1 MRTDYLGNPVSTNAD
16 AALAAIDNFVDG
28 FLGYEA
34 RAAEVIGAAEV
45 HPDEVL
51 LNAYAAT
58 LWLLL
63 EAPEAAERAA
73 PHLARTSSTTVAD
86 RLHACAG
93 SVYECTR
100 VCAAV
105 PLACLTETSMV
116 NTASHTLV
124 ASARLAHKAARRS
137 AARQGPA
144 S

>member
-63 EAPEAAERAA
+63 EAPEAVGGFGVSTDGWCRHGSAHAKVTADRRRMRVA
-73 PHLARTSSTTVAD
+73 PLTGSKIRSLVGSGPNTRSSSTP
-86 RLHACAG
+86 
-93 SVYECTR
+93 S
-100 VCAAV
+100 
-105 PLACLTETSMV
+105 
-116 NTASHTLV
+116 
-124 ASARLAHKAARRS
+124 
-137 AARQGPA
+137 
-144 S
+144 